1 MATKAKAKPAAKK
14 SAPAKKAPAKKA
26 TKAKAAPA
34 PKVVDLPEAG
44 AMLHFTGYRSE
55 MDADDIVFA
64 EGDTLYMIE
73 VDDENED
80 GVLLTCIKA
89 DDVAEY
95 LENGDENIEGG
106 QVAPSEVKELK
117 GTALDKARDAYM
129 PIAMVGRMEEILDE
143 AEGDAI
149 LAAVELNNGIQ
160 ESYFYM
166 GGALAQVLQQ
176 GTYLKENGGD
186 YEGDEAW
193 NDFCQAEFGFKSSK
207 GRQLARIYVTFSA
220 LPDFDPASLSG
231 IGWSIA
237 SKAEKY
243 VTAENVD
250 EVLETASEDG
260 VTQRN
265 IDATLKEKF
274 SQSNTTASG
283 RQASRGGDK
292 LVTKSL
298 NFRLDE
304 DSAESV
310 ELALQQCMKQ
320 NGLENEAL
328 ALERI
333 CVEWAQ
339 EHVETKT
346 AKQRIASKA
355 RKGQAAR
362 EKVAKAKEAPNK
374 KAPAKKGKK

>member
-1 MATKAKAKPAAKK
+1 MATKTKAKPAAKK
-14 SAPAKKAPAKKA
+14 AAPAKKAPAKKA

-44 AMLHFTGYRSE
+44 ALLTFTGYRSE
-55 MDADDIVFA
+55 MDADDVVFNDN
-64 EGDTLYMIE
+64 DTLYMIE
-73 VDDENED
+73 VDDSNED

-89 DDVAEY
+89 EDVAEY

-117 GTALDKARDAYM
+117 GAALDKARDAYM
-129 PIAMVGRMEEILDE
+129 PITMVGRMEEILDE
-143 AEGDAI
+143 ADGDAI

-176 GTYLKENGGD
+176 GSYLKENGGE

-193 NDFCQAEFGFKSSK
+193 NDFCQAEFGFKASK
-207 GRQLARIYVTFSA
+207 GRQLARIYSTFSA
-220 LPDFDPASLSG
+220 LPDFDPASLAG

-243 VTAENVD
+243 VTEENVQ
-250 EVLETASEDG
+250 EVLEVAGGDD

-274 SQSNTTASG
+274 AVSNTTASG

-298 NFRLDE
+298 SFKLDE

-320 NGLENEAL
+320 NGLENPAL

-339 EHVETKT
+339 ENVETKT

-355 RKGQAAR
+355 RKGQQAR
-362 EKVAKAKEAPNK
+362 DKAAKAKE
-374 KAPAKKGKK
+374 APAKKGKK